1 VAVSSLDLHLLSA
14 CFLRCSTKRWALL
27 EEREGEERRIKRKNL
42 VGVRAG
48 GLKGAVVVV
57 LVSVGESKG
66 DTGVIFDPLDRA

>member
-1 VAVSSLDLHLLSA
+1 M
-14 CFLRCSTKRWALL
+14 L